1 MGLGMTPALPIIVA
15 VMMIV
20 RAKMRV
26 GTIVLWPT
34 CADSMMLIAN
44 MMVL

>member
-20 RAKMRV
+20 RAKVRV
-26 GTIVLWPT
+26 GTIVHL
-34 CADSMMLIAN
+34 AN
-44 MMVL
+44 MC